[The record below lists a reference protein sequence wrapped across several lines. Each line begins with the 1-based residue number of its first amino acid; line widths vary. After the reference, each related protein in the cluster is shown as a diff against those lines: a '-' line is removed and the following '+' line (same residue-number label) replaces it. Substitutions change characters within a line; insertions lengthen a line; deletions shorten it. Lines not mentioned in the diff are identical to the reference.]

1 MLVAGSTVAEKAP
14 PVLLGVSGPLLFRA
28 RVPSNVQQI
37 RQGFR
42 PPTPTPAS
50 LSSTP
55 APLLNPP
62 RTSQSLSIAFHEH
75 PPS

>member
-14 PVLLGVSGPLLFRA
+14 PVLLGVSGPRLFPA
-28 RVPSNVQQI
+28 PTVSTFLQI

-42 PPTPTPAS
+42 PSIATPAS
-50 LSSTP
+50 LSPTP
-55 APLLNPP
+55 APLPNPAQILRMLLTP
-62 RTSQSLSIAFHEH
+62 LHEQ

>member
-42 PPTPTPAS
+42 PPIATPAS
-50 LSSTP
+50 LSPTP
-55 APLLNPP
+55 APLPNPAQILRMLLTP
-62 RTSQSLSIAFHEH
+62 LHEQ